1 MGAPKFRIGYE
12 FGMLLMLVV
21 SLLSFKQIY
30 DYSRFA
36 QSNNRSEVVRRE
48 VQHLELKFRAA
59 EAAQKDY
66 ILSGRDSFVKNYNQA
81 LSDFGASYQRLKAM
95 LAESAYKD
103 RSISALIAATNK
115 KFDSMNSAMR
125 LRAAGQFGEAQ
136 KILSEGEGVP
146 LMSAALDE
154 FRSFEMSLETT
165 ANGKQKDLKKSADV
179 ILGTICAGTLLA
191 LILLILARSQ
201 SSKESHNL
209 RNLSR
214 ILHAGQEELVK
225 ANQKVKV
232 SMQAKS
238 DFLANMSHEVR
249 TPLNAITGLSSILTR
264 SGLNS
269 DQKKLVEGIQKS
281 SQSLLDVINPILDY
295 SKIEHEGLTLQIDDA
310 VDLRDLADQAVEIMR
325 GQAELKKLELRLN
338 AVADLG
344 YVKTDSVRLKQV
356 FLNLIGNA
364 IKFTARGSVE
374 FRLTPH
380 RDGSS
385 EVGVRFE
392 IIDTGEG
399 IPEEAKAKLFQ
410 SFTQSDNSISR
421 RHGGTGLGLSI
432 CKAIVEKMGG
442 QIAFVSELGR
452 GTTFYFDLVFPVAAA
467 PAVRERAGGT
477 GDFAPQPIF
486 RGVRALIV
494 EDNPMN
500 QFVLRHFLGELGAA
514 AEIVSSGPDALA
526 LLAREKFSLVF
537 LDVQMPGMD
546 GFEATERIRQMPD
559 GRSVFIVATTAHA
572 MTGYREKCIAAGM
585 NEYLPKPI
593 ALEALNSLLAKY
605 FAPVAAPATTFTM
618 PPPPP
623 PAKANAGAAPAAKP
637 APVPE
642 DSTPSVNEKR
652 WATLK
657 KDKYL
662 KEMVEIFNTSSP
674 PKLEEIEKGL
684 QEKSGELVREA
695 AHFMK
700 SSASAMGFDRLAK
713 YYEELETLSDTGSD
727 WQRMAQVHELILD
740 ECDKLKPRLSLV
752 G

>member
-1 MGAPKFRIGYE
+1 MSAGGSKFRIGYE

-30 DYSRFA
+30 DYSRYA
-36 QSNNRSEVVRRE
+36 QSNNRSEVIRRE

-81 LSDFGASYQRLKAM
+81 LADYGASYQRLKAL
-95 LAESAYKD
+95 LADSAYRD
-103 RSISALIAATNK
+103 RSIATLIAATNK

-146 LMSAALDE
+146 LMSTALDE
-154 FRSFEMSLETT
+154 FRTFELSLESAT
-165 ANGKQKDLKKSADV
+165 NGKQKDLKKSADV
-179 ILGTICAGTLLA
+179 ILATICAGTLLA

-214 ILHAGQEELVK
+214 ILHAGQEELVR
-225 ANQKVKV
+225 ANQKVKI

-264 SGLNS
+264 SGLS
-269 DQKKLVEGIQKS
+269 AEQKKLVDGIQKS

-295 SKIEHEGLTLQIDDA
+295 SKIEHEGLTLQLDDA
-310 VDLRDLADQAVEIMR
+310 VDLRDLAEQAVEIMR

-338 AVADLG
+338 VIGAPG
-344 YVKTDSVRLKQV
+344 FVKTDSVRLKQV
-356 FLNLIGNA
+356 FLNLLGNA

-374 FRLTPH
+374 FRLTAQPE
-380 RDGSS
+380 GSS
-385 EVGVRFE
+385 RVGVRFE

-399 IPEEAKAKLFQ
+399 IPEEAKQKLFQ

-432 CKAIVEKMGG
+432 CKAIVEKMEG

-452 GTTFYFDLVFPVAAA
+452 GTTFYFDLAFPVAAA
-467 PAVRERAGGT
+467 PAVRPRSVGG
-477 GDFAPQPIF
+477 GDFVPAPVF

-500 QFVLRHFLGELGAA
+500 QFVLRHFLGELGAT
-514 AEIVSSGPDALA
+514 AEIVGSGPEALA

-546 GFEATERIRQMPD
+546 GFEATERIRGLPEGKD
-559 GRSVFIVATTAHA
+559 IFIVATTAHA
-572 MTGYREKCIAAGM
+572 MTGYREKCLAGGM

-593 ALEALNSLLAKY
+593 SLEALHGLLSLY
-605 FAPVAAPATTFTM
+605 FTPVAPVEAVTAPPSPPGPTAATSSA
-618 PPPPP
+618 
-623 PAKANAGAAPAAKP
+623 
-637 APVPE
+637 
-642 DSTPSVNEKR
+642 TPSVNEKR

-674 PKLEEIEKGL
+674 PKNEEIARGL
-684 QEKSGELVREA
+684 AEKSGELVREA

-700 SSASAMGFDRLAK
+700 SSASAMGFDRLTG
-713 YYEELETLSDTGSD
+713 YYEELEGLGDVGND
-727 WQRMAQVHELILD
+727 WDRMAGLYRSILA
-740 ECDKLKPRLSLV
+740 ECEDLKPRLAQV
-752 G
+752 A